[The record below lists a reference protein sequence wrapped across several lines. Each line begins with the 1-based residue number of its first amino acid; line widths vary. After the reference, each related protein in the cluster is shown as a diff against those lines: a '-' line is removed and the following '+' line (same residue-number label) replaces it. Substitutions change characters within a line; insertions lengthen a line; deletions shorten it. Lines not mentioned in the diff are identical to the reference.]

1 MKYLILLL
9 ILGLGLGCAEDIS
22 PKKPDNLIAKEQ
34 MVNVLYDIA
43 ILNAAKGTLK
53 NVLEEEGIYPQKYLF
68 EKHKIDSLQFAQS
81 NDYYSYDVSTYEE
94 IIDQVNA
101 KIEAQRKIYEEKVD
115 KEAKRQQRKKDSI
128 RELSDRVN
136 QSLIKPDVKARTDT
150 TQ

>member
-1 MKYLILLL
+1 MKYLMLLL
-9 ILGLGLGCAEDIS
+9 ILGLGMGCAKDIR

-43 ILNAAKGTLK
+43 ILNAAKGALK

-101 KIEAQRKIYEEKVD
+101 KIEAQRKIYEDKVD

-128 RELSDRVN
+128 RKLSDRVN
-136 QSLIKPDVKARTDT
+136 QALIKPDVKAKTDT

>member
-1 MKYLILLL
+1 MLLL
-9 ILGLGLGCAEDIS
+9 ILGLGMGCAKDIR

-43 ILNAAKGTLK
+43 ILNAAKGALK

-101 KIEAQRKIYEEKVD
+101 KIEAQRKIYEDKVD

-128 RELSDRVN
+128 RKLSDRVN
-136 QSLIKPDVKARTDT
+136 QALIKPDVKAKTDT